1 MNFKELLQI
10 TEQKRSTADSFR
22 TTGEAMEKDKIK
34 SNTRFSDR
42 QKDAERKRKE
52 RARQIP
58 RERKSKEELIREVIA
73 VKTQSGRIQLIFKDS
88 FDSKRHTKLNNNE
101 SMSMEEARSLTK
113 DPEFEQT
120 GASKLL
126 FGNIKEKPKGEKGQ
140 TKKEE
145 EGGKP
150 RGKAPEKEEEG
161 QRRAQPKQGKA
172 KKLSKDEIFQLMS
185 QMGPEQLLQMPFEMR
200 QEYFKKVRNPP
211 TNSDFDAMSFETLST
226 KFGINPISTSSYNQQ
241 VLNALIF
248 LAKIKAGAG
257 EQELESYT
265 AIAPNAL
272 DFSKNA
278 FEQAKKI
285 LSQIGEQCIQNLIS
299 SIENGSKTVFAEGNV
314 DMECGQYKFNISAGG
329 EFSLTTDKF
338 NQAGKS
344 YRGLLSNAFNQAF
357 ANADLKN
364 DPNVAKFM
372 QGISKSAPKYSTM
385 LLSREALGKI
395 ESNPKLLEQM
405 KSVQLTDSNG
415 AQIGPLF
422 DEKGNL
428 NKLASLENYQQDI
441 SKSAPAL
448 FKGTKGKQSE
458 FVDIFAQSILRTFYR
473 GEGIKDPKAAPT
485 HLVTQNGIFQLTDAY
500 ISEIAKT
507 ATVSVKP
514 ATTLASH
521 ENIDNR
527 TDAPSARL
535 RKFATVVEETQK
547 EEKLDINSL
556 FVAKDQIDPLQLA
569 LNNIVNNMDFDIN
582 ISLLPGFTP
591 KDLNTIQY
599 NYVRINGKTV
609 KVPVERTDILKNDIQ
624 EMLTVISNELLIE
637 SMTNNFVLSSL
648 VSARLITQDEA
659 YAITNPGLLNEDNSI
674 LKTIYNNML
683 QRAELLPEMVMAVL
697 NKYNL
702 ALYEAKKRNYAKE
715 YRNYHGKPKQ
725 RKERA
730 ARTKA
735 REQMIKKGRVK
746 KGDGKDIDHKRA
758 LRHGGS
764 NGINN
769 LRVRDKSENRADN
782 GHSKGEKQ
790 DKDWK

>member
-22 TTGEAMEKDKIK
+22 TTGEAMEKDKVK
-34 SNTRFSDR
+34 SNTRLTDR
-42 QKDAERKRKE
+42 QKDAERKRRE
-52 RARQIP
+52 RARQVP

-73 VKTQSGRIQLIFKDS
+73 VKTQDGRIQLIFKDS
-88 FDSKRHTKLNNNE
+88 FDRSRHTKVNDSE
-101 SMSMEEARSLTK
+101 SMSMEEARSITK

-126 FGNIKEKPKGEKGQ
+126 FGNIKEKPKSEKGGG
-140 TKKEE
+140 KKEE

-150 RGKAPEKEEEG
+150 KGRAAGKEDEEAEQKPKLGKA
-161 QRRAQPKQGKA
+161 Q
-172 KKLSKDEIFQLMS
+172 KLSKDEIFELMS

-211 TNSDFDAMSFETLST
+211 TNSDFDSMSFETIAS

-265 AIAPNAL
+265 AMAPNAL

-285 LSQIGEQCIQNLIS
+285 LSQIGEQCIQNLVS
-299 SIENGSKTVFAEGNV
+299 SIENGTKTVFAEGNV
-314 DMECGQYKFNISAGG
+314 DMECGNYKFNISAGG

-338 NQAGKS
+338 SQASKS
-344 YRGLLSNAFNQAF
+344 YRGLLSNSLNKAF
-357 ANADLKN
+357 ATADLKN

-372 QGISKSAPKYSTM
+372 EGINKNSPQFSTM
-385 LLSREALGKI
+385 LLSKEAIGSI
-395 ESNPKLLEQM
+395 ENNPKLIEQL
-405 KSVQLTDSNG
+405 KNVQLTDSNG
-415 AQIGPLF
+415 NQIGPVF

-428 NKLASLENYQQDI
+428 NKLASLERYQESI
-441 SKSAPAL
+441 SKAAPAL
-448 FKGTKGKQSE
+448 FKGSKGKTSE
-458 FVDIFAQSILRTFYR
+458 FVDIFTQSVLKTFYR

-485 HLVTQNGIFQLTDAY
+485 HLVTQNGIFPLSDAY
-500 ISEIAKT
+500 FSQIAKT
-507 ATVSVKP
+507 AAISIKP
-514 ATTLASH
+514 ATTLTSH

-527 TDAPSARL
+527 TDGPSSTL

-547 EEKLDINSL
+547 EEKVDLNSL
-556 FVAKDQIDPLQLA
+556 FIAKDKIDPLQLA

-582 ISLLPGFTP
+582 VSLLPGFTP

-609 KVPVERTDILKNDIQ
+609 KIPVERTDLLKNDIQ
-624 EMLTVISNELLIE
+624 EMITVISNELLIE
-637 SMTNNFVLSSL
+637 AMTNNFVLSSL
-648 VSARLITQDEA
+648 ISARLITQDEA
-659 YAITNPGLLNEDNSI
+659 TLITNPGYLAEDNSL
-674 LKTIYNNML
+674 LKKVYNNML
-683 QRAELLPEMVMAVL
+683 KRAELLPEMVMAVL

-702 ALYEAKKRNYAKE
+702 ALYEAKKRNYAME

-730 ARTKA
+730 KRTKA
-735 REQMIKKGRVK
+735 REEMIKKGRVK

-769 LRVRDKSENRADN
+769 LRVRDKSDNRSDN